1 VGRAAAIAAIALAG
15 IAAVVLVLS
24 SGGQGY
30 HVNFLFQ
37 NAAQLVKG
45 NLVTVSG
52 QQIGK
57 VEDLSLSPDGQA
69 KVRASIDSDF
79 APLRQGTKAVIR
91 VTSLSSIANRYIE
104 LQLAPASAPAVPNG
118 GTINQADTTTAVD
131 LDQLFNTFGP
141 RERRGLQG
149 VIRGFAQL
157 YSGRQRQTNRA
168 FAYVNPSV
176 AASTRLFRELTFDE
190 PGLRSF
196 INQTARLTSDID
208 ERRDDLAALVQNLE
222 QTTGA
227 IGRRST
233 ELESAI
239 RQLPDFMR
247 RTNTTFV
254 NLRATLDDLTPLV
267 EESKPVARK
276 LRPFLAQLRPLAR
289 DARPTLRDLSVMIS
303 QPGPRNDLIEATA
316 SNVPVRDIA
325 IGPVRENGQ
334 NRRGAF
340 PETTDALQDAT
351 PELKFARPY
360 VPELEA
366 WFDDFSHPGYFD
378 ALGAV
383 GRVGSQF
390 NAFAIESSGEKTQV
404 PPPGCSPALAAL
416 CGLPLPALES
426 LAQLPAIALGIPVI
440 GPTLAQLGLIDP
452 DIRKNIFN
460 RVTDDQDNRCPGS
473 AERHSDG
480 SNPFTPGPV
489 DPDEPG
495 GCARHQMPPGK

>member
-37 NAAQLVKG
+37 NAAQIVNG

-57 VEDLSLSPDGQA
+57 VEEISITPDGQA
-69 KVRASIDSDF
+69 KIRASIDSDF
-79 APLRQGTKAVIR
+79 QPLRQGTKAVIR
-91 VTSLSSIANRYIE
+91 VTSLSSIANRYID
-104 LQLAPASAPAVPNG
+104 LQLAPATAPAVPNG

-131 LDQLFNTFGP
+131 LDQIFNTFGP

-157 YSGRQRQTNRA
+157 YSGRQQQANRGFA
-168 FAYVNPSV
+168 FVNPSL
-176 AASTRLFRELTFDE
+176 AATTRLFRELTFDE

-196 INQTARLTSDID
+196 INQTARLTTDLD
-208 ERRDDLAALVQNLE
+208 QRRDDLAGLVQHLE
-222 QTTGA
+222 QVTGA
-227 IGRRST
+227 ISRRDT
-233 ELESAI
+233 ELQSAV

-247 RTNTTFV
+247 RANTTFV
-254 NLRATLDDLTPLV
+254 NLRATLDDVTPLV

-276 LRPFLAQLRPLAR
+276 LRPFLAELRPLAR

-316 SNVPVRDIA
+316 GNVPVRDIA
-325 IGPVRENGQ
+325 IGPVQENGEQ
-334 NRRGAF
+334 RKGAF
-340 PETTDALQDAT
+340 PETTEALGDAT

-360 VPELEA
+360 GPELQA
-366 WFDDFSHPGYFD
+366 WFDGFTHSGYYD
-378 ALGAV
+378 ALGPV
-383 GRVGSQF
+383 GRIPTNV
-390 NAFAIESSGEKTQV
+390 NAFAIECGTTGCEQHIPKGGETAAAQCEFFLVNVFGV
-404 PPPGCSPALAAL
+404 PATSAPGL
-416 CGLPLPALES
+416 CEFLPILNNFQPGI
-426 LAQLPAIALGIPVI
+426 QLDVLKD
-440 GPTLAQLGLIDP
+440 TLA
-452 DIRKNIFN
+452 RHRN
-460 RVTDDQDNRCPGS
+460 NRCPGS
-473 AERHSDG
+473 MERNYDG

-489 DPDEPG
+489 DPSEPG
-495 GCARHQMPPGK
+495 GCDPSQDPQGK